1 MKTAFL
7 ILKSPLEQD
16 PTHIMK
22 RFASADDAS
31 VVLVEDGVFQAL
43 SPDAAD
49 RLGKAAHE
57 ILVSRQ
63 DVEARGFDPSKLKAG
78 KAVGYDEIVDLIME
92 RTERTVTV

>member
-16 PTHIMK
+16 PTHVMK
-22 RFASADDAS
+22 RFASPEEAS
-31 VVLVEDGVFQAL
+31 VILVEDGVFQAL
-43 SPDAAD
+43 SPDAAV

-78 KAVGYDEIVDLIME
+78 RAVGYDEIVDLIME